1 MIQIKRVYAPK
12 GRKDGRRFLV
22 DRLWP
27 RGLSKGKAS
36 FSGWV
41 RDAAPSSPLRQ
52 WFGHNPKRWP
62 EFRKRYLR
70 ELSASGKVLKPLV
83 EAARKGTVTLL
94 FAAKDEHHNNAVVLK
109 RYLSARAGHK

>member
-1 MIQIKRVYAPK
+1 MIQIKRVYAAK

-27 RGLSKGKAS
+27 RGLSKGKAA

-41 RDAAPSSPLRQ
+41 REAAPSSPLRH

-70 ELSASGKVLKPLV
+70 ELSARRSALKPLV
-83 EAARKGTVTLL
+83 AAAGKGTVTLL
-94 FAAKDEHHNNAVVLK
+94 FAAKDERHNNAVVL
-109 RYLSARAGHK
+109 RSYLSRRISR